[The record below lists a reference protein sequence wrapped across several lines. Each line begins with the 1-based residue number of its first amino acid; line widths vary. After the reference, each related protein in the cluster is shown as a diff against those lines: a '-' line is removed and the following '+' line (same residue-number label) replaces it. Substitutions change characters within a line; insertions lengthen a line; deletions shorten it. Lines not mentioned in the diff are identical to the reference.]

1 MQRRT
6 TQKYRRDDKKKTF
19 FSLFFWPCVR
29 VPFGAAKR
37 LTASTRSRGAR
48 ETLATFYYF
57 PSLSLPPNH
66 VFSSSSSSFSSLSQE
81 LELLKLVCLV
91 RFQIFLPV
99 LYEREV
105 ELLTQSARCSS
116 VSSCEWVSDLLFL
129 SSRQSSGAVAPGLKK
144 EKIRTRFCRG
154 QIHEIQTRQK
164 HKQKEQREEMRKRQ
178 STMNET

>member
-57 PSLSLPPNH
+57 PSLSLPPQSCFLLFFF
-66 VFSSSSSSFSSLSQE
+66 VIFLSFSR
-81 LELLKLVCLV
+81 V
-91 RFQIFLPV
+91 
-99 LYEREV
+99 
-105 ELLTQSARCSS
+105 
-116 VSSCEWVSDLLFL
+116 
-129 SSRQSSGAVAPGLKK
+129 GA
-144 EKIRTRFCRG
+144 T
-154 QIHEIQTRQK
+154 
-164 HKQKEQREEMRKRQ
+164 
-178 STMNET
+178 